1 MYEKRRGIFCVGL
14 ISGIVFSIRY
24 KVFGVD
30 RDFINTILVI
40 LFFTSIGCYLWV
52 TRHEED
58 DGGGGGGDGGF

>member
-40 LFFTSIGCYLWV
+40 LFFTSIGCYFMG
-52 TRHEED
+52 HKA
-58 DGGGGGGDGGF
+58 